1 MLLFVLLG
9 CKKQGEQVE
18 EPSSKSISLDHRIT
32 ANDIEQLNYTE
43 FALSDLAEDA
53 TRDWL
58 KFQEL
63 QTQIDILKK
72 GDLSFFKDDKAIL
85 VSLLTDL
92 KNEMPEAVN
101 DPAVIVRL
109 SVLETVMYKLEGL
122 STLDRAENDALLLAI
137 NGVITAHSNLIFQMN
152 KKFEKEAQN
161 VNKPL

>member
-1 MLLFVLLG
+1 MITNQKTTVLIRKFIILTSMLLFVLLG

-101 DPAVIVRL
+101 DQGCPPW
-109 SVLETVMYKLEGL
+109 TGQKTMHCCWP
-122 STLDRAENDALLLAI
+122 STE
-137 NGVITAHSNLIFQMN
+137 
-152 KKFEKEAQN
+152 
-161 VNKPL
+161 